1 MGTITYIAYVLHNL
15 LLPCVLSTITGPR
28 GQQIDTEL
36 PTQPAFSEIKCST
49 ITTLQSSTVKRSKMA
64 PPSLKR
70 NIQSFKTT
78 AQKLQVKLD
87 QLRLKKEDIR
97 SSVFTLVEESREE
110 DGRLEEQETYQS
122 DVSALVVTVTDTLIE
137 ILELKLEYVQ
147 GVLKKLMV
155 LVRENRKIPTPPELM
170 FSRYEDWVGSNQRLF
185 ELNSQL
191 YDLEKLKF
199 DIRKRQIQARNA
211 IATGDQLTTGLGKG
225 RTEGRGRGG
234 GVMGGGGDRRKENGK
249 KCLCNFM
256 EVCTYSSS
264 HCLFKSESLFSP
276 FLSPFS
282 HPFSCLPFCLLISS
296 SQPVLF

>member
-1 MGTITYIAYVLHNL
+1 MGTITYIAYALHNL

-28 GQQIDTEL
+28 GQQVGTEL

-49 ITTLQSSTVKRSKMA
+49 ITALQSSTVKRSTMA

-78 AQKLQVKLD
+78 AQKLQVKLE

-97 SSVFTLVEESREE
+97 SSAFTLVDESRE
-110 DGRLEEQETYQS
+110 DDRRLEEQEAYQS

-147 GVLKKLMV
+147 EVLKKLMV
-155 LVRENRKIPTPPELM
+155 LLRENRKIPTPPELM

-211 IATGDQLTTGLGKG
+211 IVTGDQLTTG
-225 RTEGRGRGG
+225 
-234 GVMGGGGDRRKENGK
+234 
-249 KCLCNFM
+249 
-256 EVCTYSSS
+256 
-264 HCLFKSESLFSP
+264 
-276 FLSPFS
+276 
-282 HPFSCLPFCLLISS
+282 
-296 SQPVLF
+296 